1 MARLSPARNSLAA
14 ARCPAAPLPARN
26 SLAAARCPAAPL
38 PARLFEDA
46 A

>member
-1 MARLSPARNSLAA
+1 MARLS
-14 ARCPAAPLPARN
+14 PARN